1 MATSKTPALAYVPA
15 ENTEAEEANRR
26 YQEAQQ
32 LLLETLDARKN
43 RLFDPFWL
51 SIAEGFGQ
59 PTASGNFFESL
70 GNVARSI
77 NKAQTTEESE
87 QQKIAEMRLNLAQQG
102 LAIQQQKERER
113 MLRGMMGEGQKPAEQ
128 APGAPGLPSMAAPG
142 VSGLPSMGAT
152 GTPGEPGRPS
162 ASAALADKPPGM
174 EGVQGVPIMPPNP
187 EVANRRS
194 ILMAAISE
202 PGRSMFDIQ
211 KELQDLE
218 RKRYKE
224 HPEGIV
230 DLATG
235 LLYKI
240 PKPIDVAPV
249 TIQLRTIPGLENQTL
264 TVPTDIAKQWTE
276 ALNEAVKT
284 GKADRLRALERSI
297 TSTFTEAKPAEG
309 GSPAIEAAVRQAT
322 GGSGRVATAEE
333 VATSAAA
340 QKEIAMI
347 SAKDKATRT
356 STMMQNAETAAN
368 NIPVI
373 EQLRAFAQKPSA
385 NRVLGA
391 FTNPQVIS
399 QVVRLAESGVS
410 GPGFSVGI
418 PAVRDVVN
426 NMRLTP
432 EEQRDLQLVG
442 QLLTRLQLG
451 MTSAERGSGA
461 VSNFERELFAKAK
474 ITQDDL
480 PQTVMAKVNGMARM
494 YKYQGEIADRL
505 QSTGMQYDDY
515 IRTNEGRSLYRQ
527 YLNDMQSIVGNLP
540 AGRSPARAPRPSNQN
555 NPDRQAVDKLLG
567 R

>member
-1 MATSKTPALAYVPA
+1 MTTSKAPALTYATG
-15 ENTEAEEANRR
+15 ENTEAQEANQK

-32 LLLETLDARKN
+32 LLLQTLDARKN

-51 SIAEGFGQ
+51 SVAEGFAK
-59 PTASGNFFESL
+59 PTNSGSFFESI
-70 GNVARSI
+70 GNVASNI
-77 NKAQTTEESE
+77 NKAQAASE
-87 QQKIAEMRLNLAQQG
+87 AEDQKIAEMRLNLAQQG
-102 LAIQQQKERER
+102 LSLSQQRERER
-113 MLRGMMGEGQKPAEQ
+113 LLRSMMPEQ
-128 APGAPGLPSMAAPG
+128 AGAPSQGAIPGVGQGASSSAGPSAIPGAGAAG
-142 VSGLPSMGAT
+142 Q
-152 GTPGEPGRPS
+152 
-162 ASAALADKPPGM
+162 AALADKPPGM
-174 EGVQGVPIMPPNP
+174 EGVQGTPIMPPNP

-194 ILMAAISE
+194 ILMSAISE

-235 LLYKI
+235 LLYRI
-240 PKPIDVAPV
+240 SKPIDVAPV
-249 TIQLRTIPGLENQTL
+249 SIQLRTIPGLENQTL
-264 TVPTDIAKQWTE
+264 TVPTDIAKQWTQ
-276 ALNEAVKT
+276 ALNEAIKT
-284 GKADRLRALERSI
+284 GNADKLRSLERSI
-297 TSTFTEAKPAEG
+297 TSTFNESKPAEG
-309 GSPAIEAAVRQAT
+309 GNPAVEAAVRQAT
-322 GGSGRVATAEE
+322 GAGGRVATTQDIE
-333 VATSAAA
+333 TSAAA
-340 QKEIAMI
+340 QKEIAVI

-368 NIPVI
+368 NMPVI
-373 EQLRAFAQKPSA
+373 EQLRAFAEKPNA

-391 FTNPQVIS
+391 FTNPNVIS
-399 QVVRLAESGVS
+399 QVVRLAETGVA
-410 GPGFSVGI
+410 GPGFSIGI

-442 QLLTRLQLG
+442 QLLVRLQLG

-461 VSNFERELFAKAK
+461 VSNFERELFAKSK

-505 QSTGMQYDDY
+505 QGTGMQYDDY

-527 YLNDMQSIVGNLP
+527 YLSDMQSIVGNLP
-540 AGRSPARAPRPSNQN
+540 AGRSPAKPSRPSNQN
-555 NPDRQAVDKLLG
+555 NPDRQAIDKLLG
-567 R
+567 GK

>member
-1 MATSKTPALAYVPA
+1 MATTKTPALAYA
-15 ENTEAEEANRR
+15 TGETTEAQEANQK

-32 LLLETLDARKN
+32 LLLQTLDARKN

-51 SIAEGFGQ
+51 SVAEGFAK
-59 PTASGNFFESL
+59 PTGSGSFFESI
-70 GNVARSI
+70 GNVASNI
-77 NKAQTTEESE
+77 NKAQAASE
-87 QQKIAEMRLNLAQQG
+87 AEDQKIAEMRLNLAQQG
-102 LAIQQQKERER
+102 LSLSQQRERER
-113 MLRGMMGEGQKPAEQ
+113 LLRSMMPGQAGAPSQGAIPGVGQ
-128 APGAPGLPSMAAPG
+128 GASSSAGPSAIPGAGAAG
-142 VSGLPSMGAT
+142 Q
-152 GTPGEPGRPS
+152 
-162 ASAALADKPPGM
+162 AALADKPPGM
-174 EGVQGVPIMPPNP
+174 EGVQGTPIMPPNP

-194 ILMAAISE
+194 ILMSAISE
-202 PGRSMFDIQ
+202 PGRSMFEIQ

-235 LLYKI
+235 LLYRI
-240 PKPIDVAPV
+240 SKPIDVAPV
-249 TIQLRTIPGLENQTL
+249 SIQLRTIPGLENQTI
-264 TVPTDIAKQWTE
+264 TVPTDVAKQWTQ
-276 ALNEAVKT
+276 AFNEAIKS
-284 GKADRLRALERSI
+284 GNADKLRSLERSI
-297 TSTFTEAKPAEG
+297 TSTFNESKSVEG
-309 GSPAIEAAVRQAT
+309 GNPAVEAAVRQAT
-322 GGSGRVATAEE
+322 GAGGRIATTQDIE
-333 VATSAAA
+333 TSAAA

-368 NIPVI
+368 NMPVI
-373 EQLRAFAQKPSA
+373 EQLRAFAEKPSA

-391 FTNPQVIS
+391 FTNPNVIS
-399 QVVRLAESGVS
+399 QVVRLAETGVS
-410 GPGFSVGI
+410 GPGFSIGI

-442 QLLTRLQLG
+442 QLLVRLQLG

-461 VSNFERELFAKAK
+461 VSNYERELFAKSK

-494 YKYQGEIADRL
+494 YKYQVEIADRL
-505 QSTGMQYDDY
+505 QGTGMQYDDY

-527 YLNDMQSIVGNLP
+527 YLSDMQSIVGNLP
-540 AGRSPARAPRPSNQN
+540 AGRSPARPARPARPSNQN
-555 NPDRQAVDKLLG
+555 NPDRQAIDKLLG
-567 R
+567 GK